1 MRVPEL
7 QRILVEVAR
16 REEAHAGEGTRGRAG
31 WIGAADR
38 AGRTVRRRWSGPRG
52 SRWRALPVVL
62 LLVLGGAAVA
72 LASGLISFGTP
83 VASVPVFANS
93 QAGLGAIVPGSVQL
107 LPISVADP
115 RGGPPWGMRVLST
128 TRGAGCIQVGRLL
141 DGELVALGQD
151 GAFGNDGQAH
161 ALPASAHIE
170 RLDCSLLDGRGRI
183 FDSVTQKSQPASAA
197 QGVHCRAPGTYSR
210 SRGAVP
216 STCPLA
222 DERNLYYGLLGPD
235 ARSIT
240 YTAGGQTRTVATVGP
255 DGAYLIV
262 TPGTTHRFSGAD
274 GRLERA
280 GLADADVV
288 PVYSPITAIHYRDG
302 ATCQLVTA
310 ERWIYGPTACAPA
323 LREPFGYVEDHTP
336 TRAQLAT
343 PIHVSVD
350 RGPAGRLEILVRFT
364 SRVAIASLR
373 GEYVLRWHESGTP
386 PGAYGVESF
395 DQGVSRR
402 YDGLI
407 PSNPN
412 IAAGQTLT
420 ATIEQILLARGP
432 SLPALHAG
440 ITTGNITLHYAN
452 GPLMRAA
459 EDTVEIPVGSFNVRV
474 P

>member
-7 QRILVEVAR
+7 QRILVRAAR
-16 REEAHAGEGTRGRAG
+16 QEEALADGAGSRAG
-31 WIGAADR
+31 WIGASGR
-38 AGRTVRRRWSGPRG
+38 ARLNAHRRWSGLRG

-62 LLVLGGAAVA
+62 LVVLGGAAVA

-83 VASVPVFANS
+83 VASVPVFANP
-93 QAGLGAIVPGSVQL
+93 QAGLGGIVPGSVHV
-107 LPISVADP
+107 LPVSVADP

-151 GAFGNDGQAH
+151 GAFDNDGRAH
-161 ALPASAHIE
+161 ELPASANIQ
-170 RLDCSLLDGRGRI
+170 RLNCSLVDGRGRI
-183 FDSVTQKSQPASAA
+183 FDSITQKSQPASAA
-197 QGVHCRAPGTYSR
+197 QGVHCRAPGRYSP
-210 SRGAVP
+210 SRGPVP
-216 STCPLA
+216 RTCPLA
-222 DERNLYYGLLGPD
+222 DERNLFYGLLGPD
-235 ARSIT
+235 ARSVT
-240 YTAGGQTRTVATVGP
+240 YAAGGQSHTVATVGP

-288 PVYSPITAIHYRDG
+288 PVYSPITAIHYRNG
-302 ATCQLVTA
+302 ASCHLLTA
-310 ERWIYGPTACAPA
+310 ERWIYGPTACAPE
-323 LREPFGYVEDHTP
+323 LPEPFGYVEDHTP

-343 PIHVSVD
+343 PIHASLVHD
-350 RGPAGRLEILVRFT
+350 RAGRLEILVRFI
-364 SRVAIASLR
+364 SRVAISSLR
-373 GEYVLRWHESGTP
+373 GEYVLQWHEPGTP
-386 PGAYGVESF
+386 RGAYGVEWF
-395 DQGVSRR
+395 DQGVSYS

-420 ATIEQILLARGP
+420 ARVEQMPVGPGLFLP
-432 SLPALHAG
+432 SLRAG
-440 ITTGNITLHYAN
+440 ITTGNITLRYAN

-459 EDTVEIPVGSFNVRV
+459 EDTVQIPVGSFRVRV